1 MIRKSLL
8 DLALSNAFAIP
19 AFAQSS
25 VTLYG
30 MIDEGL
36 TYVSNAAGHS
46 QWAAAK
52 RRRGRRA
59 ALRVRF

>member
-8 DLALSNAFAIP
+8 ALALSNAFAIP

-36 TYVSNAAGHS
+36 TYVSSSTGHS
-46 QWAAAK
+46 QWALQS
-52 RRRGRRA
+52 GVEGG
-59 ALRVRF
+59 VRPCA

>member
-19 AFAQSS
+19 AFVQSS
-25 VTLYG
+25 VMLYG

-46 QWAAAK
+46 QWALQSGVEGGVLPCA
-52 RRRGRRA
+52 
-59 ALRVRF
+59 

>member
-8 DLALSNAFAIP
+8 ALALSNAFAIP

-46 QWAAAK
+46 QWALQS
-52 RRRGRRA
+52 GVEGG
-59 ALRVRF
+59 VRPCA

>member
-30 MIDEGL
+30 MIDEEL
-36 TYVSNAAGHS
+36 TYVSSSAGHS
-46 QWAAAK
+46 QWALQNGVEGGMRPCA
-52 RRRGRRA
+52 
-59 ALRVRF
+59 